1 MIYTICACSAVQVK
15 AYLERQWGR
24 ILANRVS
31 IQDFVFAKEVR
42 LGTYSPKAS
51 VVPPAAIVAAK
62 AMAQDPRA
70 EPRFA
75 ERIPYVVVHG
85 EPGTIR
91 LQQGIMLRQCF
102 KTLHNTAA
110 LGGMPGFFLVSAP
123 LHVQPAQCQC
133 ATRNAFSCPPVLL
146 QADKPR
152 MTRSPSC
159 MHLTP
164 LCPGSPAVCL
174 TSCLLKILYSLTFMH
189 ICLQGLA
196 WLTWWWSPAHW

>member
-1 MIYTICACSAVQVK
+1 MQVK

-85 EPGTIR
+85 EPGMICP
-91 LQQGIMLRQCF
+91 QQDIMPWQCF
-102 KTLHNTAA
+102 
-110 LGGMPGFFLVSAP
+110 
-123 LHVQPAQCQC
+123 
-133 ATRNAFSCPPVLL
+133 
-146 QADKPR
+146 
-152 MTRSPSC
+152 
-159 MHLTP
+159 
-164 LCPGSPAVCL
+164 
-174 TSCLLKILYSLTFMH
+174 
-189 ICLQGLA
+189 
-196 WLTWWWSPAHW
+196 